1 MRKIQSYR
9 DLRVWQMGMNLAEN
23 CYRITQIFPQKE
35 RYGLTSQ
42 IRRAAVSIPANIAE
56 GYGTGQC
63 EVFQK
68 ISFLYE
74 LKPLQALTYTT
85 CKPGP
90 DENHSQ
96 TLKPLSDGH
105 SLKNFALSSMVENIG
120 KNMFSF

>member
-1 MRKIQSYR
+1 MLERQVYVAFDESNIECIHVGYEKIQRAHPTNALPYQR
-9 DLRVWQMGMNLAEN
+9 M
-23 CYRITQIFPQKE
+23 TQKTP
-35 RYGLTSQ
+35 L
-42 IRRAAVSIPANIAE
+42 
-56 GYGTGQC
+56 TGQC

-105 SLKNFALSSMVENIG
+105 SLKNFALSSPLTIQ
-120 KNMFSF
+120 KRKAI